1 VISAVPICLAVL
13 AGMGSE
19 KNIQTWPPFPNLDR
33 SKAAAIPLQV
43 GSQLASERA
52 FDRNVRRSRNSKKR
66 LDDTYQYIYLPLRNK
81 GKRSCTSEWP
91 SFFRTLLNC

>member
-1 VISAVPICLAVL
+1 VRSDAIVVVSTGFQNPAQMRLAQDNDVIVTA
-13 AGMGSE
+13 
-19 KNIQTWPPFPNLDR
+19 
-33 SKAAAIPLQV
+33 LQV